1 MISISGNKKDIIL
14 KLEKEFDISTRD
26 SARIISYLE
35 EHPQYLSDNEYFKKG
50 YKQYKETESYMQYM
64 PNLTIGNDQIYY
76 LNVKVITIVLIATVL
91 DIVMMNGFANMLV
104 SLSGMSTK
112 AIAKLKDA
120 HLCVVKELK
129 TNNSPVSFDQIATIC
144 DRECVNNDIKCR
156 FRKEGYC
163 TISKPELKNDVV
175 NDLVDNGVLKEE
187 NGSYKYEF

>member
-129 TNNSPVSFDQIATIC
+129 TNNSPVS
-144 DRECVNNDIKCR
+144 
-156 FRKEGYC
+156 
-163 TISKPELKNDVV
+163 
-175 NDLVDNGVLKEE
+175 
-187 NGSYKYEF
+187 